1 MPNVAKTVWSTP
13 AALTRSSASTETSE
27 GMDPVSVSVSMH
39 DLQTALRSVEPAYD
53 VDMRK
58 IKDRFLPYGN
68 TIPHY
73 DIAAFQA
80 FQNGA
85 KHYDVRC
92 VL

>member
-1 MPNVAKTVWSTP
+1 MVRN
-13 AALTRSSASTETSE
+13 AASYAVDRLIKRTSTETSE

-39 DLQTALRSVEPAYD
+39 DLQTALRSVEPDYD